1 MTSIVAQ
8 ITSKSKESLICKI
21 VEGNDIFEKNTLI
34 NVPRTYLYNEVD
46 DSIQQIIVT
55 KTNLFGLAQEVDV
68 PKLSED
74 PKYVQFLKFGTKF
87 NIEITHD
94 ENVFELVNCT
104 NPNLR
109 NLVRVEKDDIKYI
122 NNGCEVGQ
130 VIRIKKNEK

>member
-1 MTSIVAQ
+1 
-8 ITSKSKESLICKI
+8 